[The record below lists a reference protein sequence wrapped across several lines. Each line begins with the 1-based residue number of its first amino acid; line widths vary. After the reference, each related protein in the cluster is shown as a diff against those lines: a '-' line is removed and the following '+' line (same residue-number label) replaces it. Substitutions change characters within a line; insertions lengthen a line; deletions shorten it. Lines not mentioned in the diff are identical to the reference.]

1 MRAFIGTSA
10 DSESLAELHEVEAQG
25 IYSVRATTGAVFKS
39 LLLPRPVGGVD
50 RTTQRSVVDPGPE
63 QKRHDRDVTM
73 SEAPMESEG
82 APSIERGTFV
92 PRSSLPDAF
101 GPRTILVA
109 GVDPD
114 VVAES
119 LSQTSLGTVPVA
131 AAPIGP
137 QTGIRVWDALEAAA
151 RGDGSKNGWQS
162 QDPRDFPFIL
172 ISGVQR
178 GEERRH
184 RRTETMAPQW
194 VKDYVERHNLQ
205 LMFEEAANA
214 VVKAKAEEPAA
225 FLVTYFQNM
234 QKQAAEALIKGQ
246 EVPATEAKVEEPATV
261 EAEAPPAPPEEEA
274 PPAAMEADPTP
285 APEEAAPEVEA
296 EPVPA
301 EPAPE
306 APPAIEEA
314 ATAPEPAP
322 EPAAA
327 PEPTPEEAPAAPEPE
342 PVAPEP

>member
-1 MRAFIGTSA
+1 MSCLAPVSSAVRSSALSDPNGTRTFIGTSA

-25 IYSVRATTGAVFKS
+25 IYSVRATTGAVLKP

-82 APSIERGTFV
+82 APEIERGTFV

-151 RGDGSKNGWQS
+151 RGDGSKDGWQS

-178 GEERRH
+178 GEVDEI
-184 RRTETMAPQW
+184 
-194 VKDYVERHNLQ
+194 
-205 LMFEEAANA
+205 
-214 VVKAKAEEPAA
+214 
-225 FLVTYFQNM
+225 M
-234 QKQAAEALIKGQ
+234 QACSRIDWQR
-246 EVPATEAKVEEPATV
+246 
-261 EAEAPPAPPEEEA
+261 PPAFAIAVPN
-274 PPAAMEADPTP
+274 AMDKPLFALYD
-285 APEEAAPEVEA
+285 EVEA
-296 EPVPA
+296 DHEERLNKDSAGVPA
-301 EPAPE
+301 LKKLIGNIGKAFWG
-306 APPAIEEA
+306 
-314 ATAPEPAP
+314 
-322 EPAAA
+322 
-327 PEPTPEEAPAAPEPE
+327 
-342 PVAPEP
+342 